1 MRTLRLVLAVFMLS
15 ASLAGAQQ
23 STLKAAASQGGAV
36 TPKARP
42 AAHEPL
48 EITIQFKRT
57 FKGKLAACKTYT
69 LEATTNEDL
78 PALRDDT
85 RYRASATDPKET
97 LDSDTD
103 VDILAL
109 RRQAE
114 FAFIALRIST
124 QTFGT
129 DVPDMLPK
137 LPAVGTHKYVLTPTV
152 PLGRMVTVYASD
164 DRLHDTRVEV
174 QVRVQRP
181 VLPESPQ

>member
-1 MRTLRLVLAVFMLS
+1 MLA
-15 ASLAGAQQ
+15 ASLACAQQ
-23 STLKAAASQGGAV
+23 APPKAATSPNGAV
-36 TPKARP
+36 PHKARP

-48 EITIQFKRT
+48 EINLQFKRI
-57 FKGKLAACKTYT
+57 FKGKLTTCKTYT

-85 RYRASATDPKET
+85 HYRASATDSKEI

-109 RRQAE
+109 RREAE
-114 FAFIALRIST
+114 SVFIALRIST

-129 DVPDMLPK
+129 DVPESLPK
-137 LPAVGTHKYVLTPTV
+137 LPAVGIHKYVLTPTV
-152 PLGRMVTVYASD
+152 QLGKMVTVYASD

-174 QVRVQRP
+174 EVQVR
-181 VLPESPQ
+181 LPQTSLKGSPQDSQK

>member
-1 MRTLRLVLAVFMLS
+1 MSLSRAFLAAFML
-15 ASLAGAQQ
+15 AAPLVCAQQ
-23 STLKAAASQGGAV
+23 PPPKVVPNQGGAA
-36 TPKARP
+36 THKARP

-48 EITIQFKRT
+48 EINLQFKRIY
-57 FKGKLAACKTYT
+57 KGKLATCKTYT

-85 RYRASATDPKET
+85 NFRASATDPNAILE
-97 LDSDTD
+97 SNTD

-109 RRQAE
+109 RREAE
-114 FAFIALRIST
+114 SVFIALRIST

-129 DVPDMLPK
+129 DVPESLPK
-137 LPAVGTHKYVLTPTV
+137 LPAVGIHKYVLTPTV
-152 PLGRMVTVYASD
+152 PLGKMVTVFASD

-181 VLPESPQ
+181 ALPDNPQ